1 MTSSSNQSQEQYGVY
16 EITGKASGGFVYR
29 LVEGP
34 ISNRKEAIHKA
45 DELNA
50 SEPEE
55 YFGYV
60 VSEFQGESWTPE
72 RSDSF
77 LMEKDKGE

>member
-1 MTSSSNQSQEQYGVY
+1 MTSSNNQPQEQYGVY

-29 LVEGP
+29 LIEGP
-34 ISNRKEAIHKA
+34 YTNRKEAIHKA
-45 DELNA
+45 EELNK

-72 RSDSF
+72 RPDSF
-77 LMEKDKGE
+77 LMEKDRGE

>member
-1 MTSSSNQSQEQYGVY
+1 MTDNNNQPQEQYGVY
-16 EITGKASGGFVYR
+16 EITGKTSGGLIYR

-34 ISNRKEAIHKA
+34 IANRKEAIHKA
-45 DELNA
+45 EELNK

-60 VSEFQGESWTPE
+60 VSEYQGESWTPE
-72 RSDSF
+72 RSNSF
-77 LMEKDKGE
+77 LMAKDSGE